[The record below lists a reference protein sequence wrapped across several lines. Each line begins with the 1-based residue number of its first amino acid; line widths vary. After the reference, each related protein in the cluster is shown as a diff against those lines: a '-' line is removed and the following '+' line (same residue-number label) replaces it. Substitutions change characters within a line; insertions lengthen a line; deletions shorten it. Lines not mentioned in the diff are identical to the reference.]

1 MEHRAGIRAHDIG
14 HYSETELPRRLAEQA
29 VPYVQLTL
37 DDAFGSRA
45 PGAKELNSGYAGRI
59 RRAFD
64 TQNVGIAVL
73 SCYINPIHPD
83 PSVRRAQL
91 DKFCAYVRHARDF
104 GCSLVATET
113 GSCMPDLS
121 FSPANYGAKA
131 MALLL
136 ESLYEMTDRA
146 ERYGVTV
153 LMEGVH
159 KFVAHSP
166 DDIETILHVVP
177 SENLQVI
184 LDPVNLLCR
193 AEEKTAMDLV
203 EESFARYGDRIAALH
218 AKDYIRT
225 ESGAIRQVP
234 VGQGSLNWER
244 IAALCAE
251 YKPWLPVILEDSEPD
266 RLQQELSVLDTF
278 FAACGES

>member
-14 HYSETELPRRLAEQA
+14 LYSETELPGRLAEQA

-45 PGAKELNSGYAGRI
+45 PGTKGLNSGYAGRI
-59 RRAFD
+59 RRAFAA
-64 TQNVGIAVL
+64 QNVGIAVL

-83 PSVRRAQL
+83 PVVRRAQL
-91 DKFCAYVRHARDF
+91 DKFCAYVRYARDF

-121 FSPANYGAKA
+121 FSPANHGAKA

-136 ESLYEMTDRA
+136 ESLYEMTDCA
-146 ERYGVTV
+146 GRYGVTV
-153 LMEGVH
+153 LIEGVH

-166 DDIETILHVVP
+166 EDIEAILQAVP
-177 SENLQVI
+177 AENLQVI

-193 AEEKTAMDLV
+193 AQEKTAMDLV
-203 EESFARYGDRIAALH
+203 EDSFARYGDRIAALH

-225 ESGAIRQVP
+225 EKGTIKQVP
-234 VGQGSLNWER
+234 VGEGSLDWVR
-244 IAALCAE
+244 IAALCAG
-251 YKPWLPVILEDSEPD
+251 YRPWLPVILEDSGPE
-266 RLQQELSVLDTF
+266 RMQEELNALDTF
-278 FAACGES
+278 FEACGE